1 MHRLK
6 RRRGKRPAPRNT
18 PDPSPSP
25 AVDPAALNEALIGR
39 LKENLILHDPRVE
52 AAFRAVPRHLFLP
65 GLPLEEA
72 YRDEAIP
79 TKRLADGQVVSSSSQ
94 PAIMAIMLEQ
104 LALEPGQCVLE
115 IGAGTGY
122 NAALIAH
129 IVGETGHVVS
139 IDIDEDIVESAES
152 HLAAAGIGE
161 VEVACGDGFLGYPD
175 AAPYDRIIL
184 TAASWDVA
192 PAWREQLKPGGR
204 IVLPLDIKH
213 SQKSVALEA
222 REGYL
227 ESVSLTPCGFMAL
240 RGMLTR
246 PEQDL
251 ILRPGLRFVTDASGP
266 LDPETIYWLL
276 VNPYRDLPV
285 GAQVTSS
292 EIFDGLGLWLGL
304 HEPNLCSLSGEG
316 EQAALVPFL
325 LGVASKWQTTSGILE
340 GDRLC
345 LLMRPP
351 DQAPPADWDGD
362 RRKPFALLV
371 RSYGSDDRL
380 AQRLIDQVDAWVA
393 AGRPGSAGQM
403 RIKVYPAESDYAPA
417 PGEIVISNPW
427 SKLVLEWG

>member
-1 MHRLK
+1 MQKLK
-6 RRRGKRPAPRNT
+6 RRRGKRSTPRNN
-18 PDPSPSP
+18 PDSNPSQ
-25 AVDPAALNEALIGR
+25 AGDPVALNEALIGR
-39 LKENLILHDPRVE
+39 LKENFILHDPRVE

-104 LALEPGQCVLE
+104 LALEPGHRVLE

-129 IVGETGHVVS
+129 IVAETGHVVS
-139 IDIDEDIVESAES
+139 IDIDEDLVESAMF
-152 HLAAAGIGE
+152 HLAAAGIRG
-161 VEVACGDGFLGYPD
+161 VEVVCGDGFLGYPD

-184 TAASWDVA
+184 TVAAWDIA

-213 SQKSVALEA
+213 SQKSVALES

-227 ESVSLTPCGFMAL
+227 ESISVTPCGFMAL

-251 ILRPGLRFVTDASGP
+251 LLRPGLRFITDTTGP
-266 LDPETIYWLL
+266 IDVEAVYWLL
-276 VNPYRDLPV
+276 TSPHRDLPV
-285 GAQVTSS
+285 GAQITSS
-292 EIFDGLGLWLGL
+292 EIFDGLGLWLSL

-325 LGVASKWQTTSGILE
+325 LGVTSKWQTTSGILE
-340 GDRLC
+340 GDKLC
-345 LLMRPP
+345 LLMRSP
-351 DQAPPADWDGD
+351 DQTPPADWDCD

-371 RSYGSDDRL
+371 RSFGSDDTL
-380 AQRLIDQVDAWVA
+380 AQRLIGQVAAWVT

-403 RIKVYPAESDYAPA
+403 RIKIYPADSDCVPA
-417 PGEIVISNPW
+417 PGEIIISNPW
-427 SKLVLEWG
+427 SKLVLDWH